1 MERNAIFIPQT
12 RFWLDSRRHGV
23 FPIIHS
29 NLYSYYDG
37 QSNDAR
43 LSTIITRTAIDE
55 GAVAVNYAEVTDL
68 LHSSQP
74 DRFGYKPIQ
83 GVRARDTLTGK
94 ELTIHATV
102 TVNATGPYVDTILKM
117 YDIIERGEEAANE
130 YKNVIIP
137 SKGVHL
143 LVRGSYCHRTTGLVT
158 LTSDKRVIFML
169 PWQN

>member
-1 MERNAIFIPQT
+1 MQYLFPK
-12 RFWLDSRRHGV
+12 LDFDWIRGGMV
-23 FPIIHS
+23 YLYTFPS
-29 NLYSYYDG
+29 NFHSYYDG

-43 LSTIITRTAIDE
+43 LSAIITRTAVDQ
-55 GAVAVNYAEVTDL
+55 GAVAVNYVEVVDL

-74 DRFGYKPIQ
+74 DRFGYRPIQ
-83 GVRARDTLTGK
+83 GVRARDTLTGE
-94 ELTIHATV
+94 ELTVRATV

-117 YDIIERGEEAANE
+117 YEVIEKGEEAASE
-130 YKNVIIP
+130 YKNVIVP

-143 LVRGSYCHRTTGLVT
+143 LVRGSYCPRTTGLVT